1 MDGVPQ
7 GRYGKS
13 NAASSGREAA
23 CDALSNDEDSA
34 SGAAGDDGRMARLAR
49 AIEEEIIPR
58 LMLAHRTVQ
67 ACPLPPASEGRPVS
81 EADVREF
88 AKMVLS
94 HDEAVAMACI
104 EAMRARGTS
113 IEVIYLGL
121 LAPTARYLGELWT
134 QDLCDFMDV
143 TAGLGR
149 LQHLLRSLSASFECP
164 LEPTSDGRRLLLS
177 AAPGEQHTFGLAVVG
192 EFFRRSGWDVAGG
205 PWDASGQTPTFVA
218 TEWFDMVGFSLAAEV
233 HADALRNCIEEIR
246 QASMNPDIGIMV
258 GGPIFDIRPDL
269 VSGVHADLVATD
281 GKQAPVIADRWL
293 ACRGARRQAST
304 VVADPPARL
313 ENEKD
318 ATCRTGVLRS

>member
-1 MDGVPQ
+1 MDGLPQ
-7 GRYGKS
+7 GRFGKD
-13 NAASSGREAA
+13 NAASSSAEAA
-23 CDALSNDEDSA
+23 FDAFTGDEG
-34 SGAAGDDGRMARLAR
+34 GADEGGRMARLAR

-67 ACPLPPASEGRPVS
+67 ACPLPPATEGQVVS
-81 EADVREF
+81 EEDVREF

-94 HDEAVAMACI
+94 HDETVALACI
-104 EAMRARGTS
+104 ETMRARGTS
-113 IEVIYLGL
+113 VEVIYLGL
-121 LAPTARYLGELWT
+121 LAPTARYLGDLWT

-149 LQHLLRSLSASFECP
+149 LQHLLRSLSSSFESP
-164 LEPTSDGRRLLLS
+164 AEPTADGRRLLLS

-192 EFFRRSGWDVAGG
+192 EFFRRAGWDVAGG
-205 PWDASGQTPTFVA
+205 PWDASGQTASFVA

-233 HADALRNCIEEIR
+233 HADALRDCIEEVR
-246 QASMNPDIGIMV
+246 HASMNPDIGIMV
-258 GGPIFDIRPDL
+258 GGPIFGIRSDL
-269 VSGVHADLVATD
+269 VAGVHADLVATD

-293 ACRGARRQAST
+293 ACRGARRQGPP

-318 ATCRTGVLRS
+318 ATGRTGVLRS